1 MGTNIYYLE
10 LMLIFLNVILAV
22 EIDEEGHT
30 ERYLIFG
37 EKRQEALENNLGC
50 KFIRINTSKL
60 YDEHYET
67 ETDRVQTFIS
77 KFKNGK
83 QKELEK
89 KNQTKK

>member
-1 MGTNIYYLE
+1 MKMGANIYDLE

-22 EIDEEGHT
+22 ENDEEGHT
-30 ERYLIFG
+30 ERDLIFG
-37 EKRQEALENNLGC
+37 EKRQEALEKKLGC

-77 KFKNGK
+77 KFK
-83 QKELEK
+83 KENR
-89 KNQTKK
+89 KN